1 LEVYSLYLTPTDIKM
16 KDEVK
21 KMEVPKELI
30 NKAYEALENARD
42 TGRIAK
48 GTNETTK
55 NVDRGKAVLVYIAED
70 VQPKEIV
77 AHLPLICEEK
87 NIPYV
92 YVPRKDE
99 LGSAVGIEV
108 PTASACIIDPGKGK
122 KLVDEV
128 IKKLTELK
136 K

>member
-1 LEVYSLYLTPTDIKM
+1 ME
-16 KDEVK
+16 K
-21 KMEVPKELI
+21 KFEVPKELI

-42 TGRIAK
+42 TGKIAK

-55 NVDRGKAVLVYIAED
+55 IIDRGKAVLVYIAED

-77 AHLPLICEEK
+77 VHIPLICEEK
-87 NIPYV
+87 SVPYIH
-92 YVPRKDE
+92 VPRKDE

-108 PTASACIIDPGKGK
+108 TTAAACIVDPGKGK
-122 KLVDEV
+122 KLVDEI
-128 IKKLTELK
+128 IKKLNELK